1 MTPRVGIVKPGSTFP
16 EMILRFGDYDAWF
29 ARALGGEVDCRVYE
43 LVAPQEGDSN
53 AGVRRAGADLPDP
66 GEADGWIVTGARGSV
81 AHPEAWTAS
90 LLEWIREVAARDV
103 PLLGVCYGHQAICEA
118 LGGRVERHPGGW
130 EIGTTEVELTSSGRE
145 DPLFAGLPERFR
157 VQTTHEDYVALLPP
171 DATLLAVNP
180 HTEVQAVALGPWVR
194 GVQFH
199 PEVTEEIAH
208 DFVARRRHL
217 LERQPEVDASPEAG
231 RILANF
237 VEAFVRPRGKRFAGA
252 D

>member
-1 MTPRVGIVKPGSTFP
+1 MTTRIGIVKPGSTFP

-29 ARALGGEVDCRVYE
+29 ARSLGSAVACRVYE
-43 LVAPQEGDSN
+43 AAQT
-53 AGVRRAGADLPDP
+53 DLPDP
-66 GEADGWIVTGARGSV
+66 DEADGWIVTGARGSV
-81 AHPEAWTAS
+81 ARPEPWTAP
-90 LLEWIREVAARDV
+90 LLGWIREVASRDS

-130 EIGTTEVELTSSGRE
+130 EIGTTEVELTSAGRE

-180 HTEVQAVALGPWVR
+180 HTEVQAIALGPLVR

-199 PEVTEEIAH
+199 PEVTEEIAQ

-217 LERQPEVDASPEAG
+217 LEREPEVSTSPHAG
-231 RILANF
+231 RILENF
-237 VEAFVRPRGKRFAGA
+237 VEAFVRPRRARLTGA

>member
-1 MTPRVGIVKPGSTFP
+1 MTVRIGIVKPGSTFP

-29 ARALGGEVDCRVYE
+29 ARALGSDVAFRVFE
-43 LVAPQEGDSN
+43 PAT
-53 AGVRRAGADLPDP
+53 ADLPDP
-66 GEADGWIVTGARGSV
+66 DEADGWIVTGARGSV
-81 AHPEAWTAS
+81 ARPEAGTAP
-90 LLEWIREVAARDV
+90 LLDWIREVSAHDV

-130 EIGTTEVELTSSGRE
+130 EIGTTEVELTSAGRE

-180 HTEVQAVALGPWVR
+180 HTEAQAIALGPLVR

-199 PEVTEEIAH
+199 PEVTEEIAQ

-217 LERQPEVDASPEAG
+217 LEREPEVATSPHAG

-237 VEAFVRPRGKRFAGA
+237 VEAFVRPRRARLAGA